1 MAERKRTRSR
11 GWALAVLGLV
21 AVPGFALG
29 LFAGIAWE
37 DPSLVAGHLLGRT
50 RVVAWEGSVGD
61 DVDSLPDVAALPGG
75 APRALPRKRKTPSV
89 TRLRPEVLTPGGAA
103 GGFAVQVGAFSE
115 SGTADRLAES
125 LRTKGYVVYV
135 SPGTGSGA
143 TRWRVR
149 VGPHPSR
156 EEADRAAKRLK
167 AEEKLPTWVLDE
179 DAAG

>member
-1 MAERKRTRSR
+1 MAERKRTR
-11 GWALAVLGLV
+11 GWALVALGLV

-37 DPSLVAGHLLGRT
+37 DPSLVASHLVGRT
-50 RVVAWEGSVGD
+50 TVVTWEAPMGQEL
-61 DVDSLPDVAALPGG
+61 DSLPDVAALPDR
-75 APRALPRKRKTPSV
+75 APEPAVRERKTPSV

-103 GGFAVQVGAFSE
+103 AGFAVQVGAFSE
-115 SGTADRLAES
+115 SASADRLAGA
-125 LRTKGYVVYV
+125 LRTKGYAVYV

-156 EEADRAAKRLK
+156 EEAERSAKRLK

-179 DAAG
+179 DGAG